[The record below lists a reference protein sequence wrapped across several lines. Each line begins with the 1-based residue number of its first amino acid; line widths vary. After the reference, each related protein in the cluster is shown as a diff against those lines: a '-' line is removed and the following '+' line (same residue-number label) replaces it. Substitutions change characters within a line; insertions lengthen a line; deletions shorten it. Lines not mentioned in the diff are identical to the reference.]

1 MKKNIEMFL
10 MKQLEKSAEKEAKKA
25 KIVFG
30 AKKLPTALKNV
41 KHEN

>member
-10 MKQLEKSAEKEAKKA
+10 MKRVEKSAEKEARKA

-41 KHEN
+41 KHEQ